1 MTTGEIPQKI
11 TMIAGIPQQSKSTGG
26 YEPSKMKST
35 KLCSEQIRQRLLHS
49 SYIYVRIYNY
59 SCSHACITNS
69 QLRVYI
75 TRLGEP
81 TFYWSGWYCFCCS
94 KYGHTEN
101 HLSNLYVESKY
112 WSGHGL
118 TCLGGS
124 PSHDIYI
131 ICMYNG
137 SAKTLRIHEFY
148 TPLQKQL

>member
-75 TRLGEP
+75 
-81 TFYWSGWYCFCCS
+81 YIYI
-94 KYGHTEN
+94 
-101 HLSNLYVESKY
+101 LYV
-112 WSGHGL
+112 
-118 TCLGGS
+118 C
-124 PSHDIYI
+124 
-131 ICMYNG
+131 NG
-137 SAKTLRIHEFY
+137 SAKTHRVHEFY